1 MNAIICFVAVSYTLS
16 IGLSLLVGLTG
27 GSDSQLIGFGYAAMF
42 FPAMA
47 LVIVR
52 SATGARLRIDWE
64 RLPLKYVPVALFLM
78 PLVMHAAML
87 PAAIAL
93 EGGLGELHWQLP
105 PGWGDVTPIELAG
118 HLVINAIVGVII
130 VSVLAFFEEIGWRAW
145 LQPQL
150 VERGLGVRGAILT
163 TAAISTLW
171 HVPYAL
177 SGIHHLAG
185 ASASRAAVA
194 IAIGIFGAALIL
206 GWLWARTGS
215 IWIVSLAHGALNNWG
230 QYAFK
235 YLKDFVTADPALVVC
250 AGSLALLAT
259 GALLVAYGITHADL
273 HRGAVSASARRA
285 DRAVASARG

>member
-1 MNAIICFVAVSYTLS
+1 MNAIIFFISISYALS
-16 IGLSLLVGLTG
+16 IGLSLLIGLTG
-27 GSDSQLIGFGYAAMF
+27 GSDSQLIGFGYATMF

-47 LVIVR
+47 LVIVQ
-52 SATGARLRIDWE
+52 STTGARLQIDWD
-64 RLPLKYVPVALFLM
+64 RCPLKYVPIALFLM

-87 PAAIAL
+87 PTAAAL
-93 EGGLGELHWQLP
+93 EGGLGELHWRLP
-105 PGWGDVTPIELAG
+105 SGWGDVTPIELAG
-118 HLVINAIVGVII
+118 HIVINAIVGVII
-130 VSVLAFFEEIGWRAW
+130 VSALAFFEEIGWRAW

-150 VERGLGVRGAILT
+150 VERGLGPRGAILA
-163 TAAISTLW
+163 TALISTIW
-171 HVPYAL
+171 HVPYGL

-185 ASASRAAVA
+185 TSIARATVA

-235 YLKDFVTADPALVVC
+235 YLKDFVTADPAFVVC

-259 GALLVAYGITHADL
+259 GALLVTYGTTHADL
-273 HRGAVSASARRA
+273 HRGAVSASPPRA

>member
-1 MNAIICFVAVSYTLS
+1 MNAITSFIAISYALS
-16 IGLSLLVGLTG
+16 IGLSLVIGLTG
-27 GSDSQLIGFGYAAMF
+27 GSDSQLIGLGYATMF

-52 SATGARLRIDWE
+52 TATGARLQIDWD

-87 PAAIAL
+87 PTATAL
-93 EGGLGELHWQLP
+93 EGGPGELHWRLP
-105 PGWGDVTPIELAG
+105 PGWGDVSPIELAG
-118 HLVINAIVGVII
+118 HIVINAIVGVTV
-130 VSVLAFFEEIGWRAW
+130 VSALAFFEEIGWRAW

-150 VERGLGVRGAILT
+150 VERGLGPRGAILA

-185 ASASRAAVA
+185 ASTSRAAIA

-206 GWLWARTGS
+206 GWLWVRTGS

-235 YLKDFVTADPALVVC
+235 YLKDFLTADQALVVC

-259 GALLVAYGITHADL
+259 GALLVTYGTTHADL
-273 HRGAVSASARRA
+273 HRGALSASPRRA
-285 DRAVASARG
+285 NRAVASTRG